1 MTDSETSV
9 SGTGAGSGFFVR
21 NATGLVR
28 EVSWLDAAMYNMI
41 WASVPLAIAFLL
53 LFGTAFYTGG
63 NLYLACLFAFLVTVT
78 TGFLYAMLTAIIPRS
93 GGDYTW
99 ISRVLSPPL
108 GFMSNLSWNFWI
120 TFFVGL
126 YAAYTTAYG
135 LSPLLRLWAAR
146 TGSAGLL
153 STANY
158 LDTRSGTLIVG
169 LIVVL
174 LSALLLAFGRGL
186 RTFLRIQR
194 WTFVLWFVGAMLIPI
209 IVLLVTSRAT
219 VFSRFDDYVVA
230 LGGPHHASA
239 LILKNGAAANAH
251 FSLRESFLMLTQP
264 FYALAF
270 IFQSVYFGGEIKRA
284 KRSGILSI
292 PGAHVLATVLILLA
306 AFAFLTGAGHG
317 FLAGLA
323 LTAPGA
329 YKFAFTPLYTE
340 VAAVASGNIVVGTII
355 ILGFTSMLIIFV
367 TQTMLQ
373 LSRNIFAWSFD
384 HLLPDKVAEVSPKT
398 SAPVVAVAVITVV
411 SVISVIIVSL
421 NPQLTFLVGLVGLC
435 LTYLIVSVA
444 GAALPFRKPE
454 LFESSPYNQRF
465 RGIPVLTIVGVAS
478 AVLMAVAVVNLLLD
492 PNSGTNW
499 HLNTD
504 RVILVVA
511 VFLVA
516 LPIFYTIR
524 AIQRA
529 RGINIDL
536 AYTVIPPE

>member
-1 MTDSETSV
+1 MTDSQAPVGGDV
-9 SGTGAGSGFFVR
+9 STGFFVR
-21 NATGLVR
+21 NATGLTR

-53 LFGTAFYTGG
+53 LFGTAFYVGG

-99 ISRVLSPPL
+99 ISRTLSPPL

-146 TGSAGLL
+146 TGSSGLL
-153 STANY
+153 SAANY
-158 LDTRSGTLIVG
+158 LDSRSGTLIVG

-174 LSALLLAFGRGL
+174 LSALLLSFGRGL
-186 RTFLRIQR
+186 RAFLRIQR

-209 IVLLVTSRAT
+209 IVLLVTSHTT
-219 VFSRFDDYVVA
+219 VYSRFDDYVAA

-239 LILKNGAAANAH
+239 LILKNGAAATAP
-251 FSLRESFLMLTQP
+251 FSLHQSFLMLTQP

-284 KRSGILSI
+284 KRTSILSI
-292 PGAHVLATVLILLA
+292 PGAHLLATILILA
-306 AFAFLTGAGHG
+306 ATVAFLSGAGHA

-323 LTAPGA
+323 LTSPGT

-355 ILGFTSMLIIFV
+355 ILGFTSMLVIFV

-384 HLLPDKVAEVSPKT
+384 HLLPDKVAEVNPRT
-398 SAPVVAVAVITVV
+398 RAPVTAIAVITGV

-421 NPQLTFLVGLVGLC
+421 HPQLTFLVGLIGLC
-435 LTYLIVSVA
+435 LTYLVVSVA
-444 GAALPFRKPE
+444 GMVLPYRKPE
-454 LFESSPYNQRF
+454 LFEASPYNRRI
-465 RGIPVLTIVGVAS
+465 RGIPVLTIVAAAS
-478 AVLMAVAVVNLLLD
+478 FVLIAVAVTNLLLD

-504 RVILVVA
+504 RVVLVA
-511 VFLVA
+511 AIFAVA
-516 LPIFYTIR
+516 LPIFYVIR
-524 AIQRA
+524 AVQRR

>member
-1 MTDSETSV
+1 MTDSQAHISEEGV
-9 SGTGAGSGFFVR
+9 STGFFVR

-28 EVSWLDAAMYNMI
+28 EVSWTDAAMYNMI

-53 LFGTAFYTGG
+53 LFGTGFYIGG
-63 NLYLACLFAFLVTVT
+63 NLYLACVFAFLVTVT
-78 TGFLYAMLTAIIPRS
+78 TGFLYAMLTGIIPRS

-99 ISRVLSPPL
+99 ISRILSPPL
-108 GFMSNLSWNFWI
+108 GFMSNVSWNFWI

-153 STANY
+153 SSANY

-169 LIVVL
+169 LAVVL
-174 LSALLLAFGRGL
+174 LSAALLSFGHGL
-186 RTFLRIQR
+186 RAFLRIQR

-209 IVLLVTSRAT
+209 IVLLVTSRTT
-219 VFSRFDDYVVA
+219 VYARFDGYVAA

-239 LILKNGAAANAH
+239 LILKNGASAAAP
-251 FSLRESFLMLTQP
+251 FSLHQSFLMLTQP

-292 PGAHVLATVLILLA
+292 PGAHALATILILLA
-306 AFAFLTGAGHG
+306 TFAFLTGAGHG

-323 LTAPGA
+323 LTAPGT
-329 YKFAFTPLYTE
+329 YKFGFTPLYTE

-355 ILGFTSMLIIFV
+355 ILGFTSMLVIFV

-384 HLLPDKVAEVSPKT
+384 HLLPDKVAEVNDRTHAPMT
-398 SAPVVAVAVITVV
+398 SIAAITVV
-411 SVISVIIVSL
+411 SLISVVIVSL

-444 GAALPFRKPE
+444 GMALPYRKPD
-454 LFESSPYNQRF
+454 LFEASPYNR
-465 RGIPVLTIVGVAS
+465 RIGRVPVLTIVAS
-478 AVLMAVAVVNLLLD
+478 ASFVLIAVAMTNLLLD

-499 HLNTD
+499 HLNTN
-504 RVILVVA
+504 RVVLVA
-511 VFLVA
+511 AIFIVA
-516 LPIFYTIR
+516 LPIFYIIR
-524 AIQRA
+524 AIQRT

>member
-1 MTDSETSV
+1 MTDSKAPVGGDV
-9 SGTGAGSGFFVR
+9 STGFFVR
-21 NATGLVR
+21 NATGLTR

-53 LFGTAFYTGG
+53 LFGTAFYAGG

-99 ISRVLSPPL
+99 ISRTLSPPL

-146 TGSAGLL
+146 TGSSGLL

-158 LDTRSGTLIVG
+158 LDSRSGTLIVG

-174 LSALLLAFGRGL
+174 LSALLLSFGRGL
-186 RTFLRIQR
+186 RAFLRIQR

-209 IVLLVTSRAT
+209 IVLLVTSRTT
-219 VFSRFDDYVVA
+219 VYARFDDYVAA

-239 LILKNGAAANAH
+239 LILKNGAAATAP
-251 FSLRESFLMLTQP
+251 FSLHQSFLMLTQP

-284 KRSGILSI
+284 KRTSILSI
-292 PGAHVLATVLILLA
+292 PGAHLLATILILA
-306 AFAFLTGAGHG
+306 ATVAFLSGAGHA

-323 LTAPGA
+323 LTSPGA

-340 VAAVASGNIVVGTII
+340 VAAVASGNIVIGTII
-355 ILGFTSMLIIFV
+355 ILGFTSMLVIFV

-384 HLLPDKVAEVSPKT
+384 HLLPDKVAEVNPRT
-398 SAPVVAVAVITVV
+398 RAPVTAIAAITGV

-421 NPQLTFLVGLVGLC
+421 HPQLTFLVGLVGLC
-435 LTYLIVSVA
+435 LTYLVVSVA
-444 GAALPFRKPE
+444 GMVLPYRKPE
-454 LFESSPYNQRF
+454 LFEASPYNRRI
-465 RGIPVLTIVGVAS
+465 RGIPVLTIVAAAS
-478 AVLMAVAVVNLLLD
+478 FVLIAVAVTNLLLD

-504 RVILVVA
+504 RVVLVAAIFVI
-511 VFLVA
+511 A
-516 LPIFYTIR
+516 LPIFYVIR
-524 AIQRA
+524 AIQRR

>member
-1 MTDSETSV
+1 MTDSQASIGGDSIST
-9 SGTGAGSGFFVR
+9 GFFVR

-53 LFGTAFYTGG
+53 LFGTAFYAGG

-99 ISRVLSPPL
+99 ISRTMSPPL
-108 GFMSNLSWNFWI
+108 GFMSNVSWNFWI

-126 YAAYTTAYG
+126 YAAYATAYG

-146 TGSAGLL
+146 TGSSGLL
-153 STANY
+153 SAANY
-158 LDTRSGTLIVG
+158 LDSRSGTLIVG
-169 LIVVL
+169 LVVVI
-174 LSALLLAFGRGL
+174 LSALLLSFARGL
-186 RTFLRIQR
+186 RAFLRIQR

-209 IVLLVTSRAT
+209 IVLLVTSRTT
-219 VFSRFDDYVVA
+219 VDSRFDDYVAA
-230 LGGPHHASA
+230 LGGPQHASA
-239 LILKNGAAANAH
+239 LILKNGAAAAAP
-251 FSLRESFLMLTQP
+251 FSLRQSFLMLTQP

-284 KRSGILSI
+284 KRTSILSI
-292 PGAHVLATVLILLA
+292 PGAHLLATILILA
-306 AFAFLTGAGHG
+306 ATVAFLSGAGHG

-323 LTAPGA
+323 LTSPGA
-329 YKFAFTPLYTE
+329 YKFAFIPLYTE

-355 ILGFTSMLIIFV
+355 ILGFTSMLVIFV

-384 HLLPDKVAEVSPKT
+384 HLLPDKVAEVNQRT
-398 SAPVVAVAVITVV
+398 RAPVTAIAAITGV

-421 NPQLTFLVGLVGLC
+421 HPQLTFLVGLVGLC
-435 LTYLIVSVA
+435 LTYLVVSVA
-444 GAALPFRKPE
+444 GMVLPYRKPE
-454 LFESSPYNQRF
+454 LFEASPYNRRI
-465 RGIPVLTIVGVAS
+465 RGIPVLTIVAAAS
-478 AVLMAVAVVNLLLD
+478 FVLMAVAVTNLLLD

-504 RVILVVA
+504 RVVLVAAIFVA
-511 VFLVA
+511 A
-516 LPIFYTIR
+516 LPIFYVIR
-524 AIQRA
+524 AVQRR

>member
-1 MTDSETSV
+1 MTDSDARVGGETA
-9 SGTGAGSGFFVR
+9 SGGFFIR

-53 LFGTAFYTGG
+53 LFGTAFYVGG

-78 TGFLYAMLTAIIPRS
+78 TGFLYAMMTAIIPRS

-99 ISRVLSPPL
+99 ISRTLSPPL

-126 YAAYTTAYG
+126 SAASTTAYG

-153 STANY
+153 SAANW
-158 LDTRSGTLIVG
+158 LVTRSGTLIVG
-169 LIVVL
+169 LVVVL

-186 RTFLRIQR
+186 RMFLRIQR

-209 IVLLVTSRAT
+209 IVLLIVGKAT
-219 VFSRFDDYVVA
+219 LFARFDGYVAA

-239 LILKNGAAANAH
+239 LVLKNGAAATAP
-251 FSLRESFLMLTQP
+251 FSLHQSFLMLTQP

-284 KRSGILSI
+284 KRTSILSI
-292 PGAHVLATVLILLA
+292 PGAHVLATILIVLA
-306 AFAFLTGAGHG
+306 AFAFLTGAGHV
-317 FLAGLA
+317 FLAGLG
-323 LTAPGA
+323 LTAPGV

-340 VAAVASGNIVVGTII
+340 VAAVASGNIVIGTII

-384 HLLPDKVAEVSPKT
+384 HLLPDKVAEVSPRG
-398 SAPVVAVAVITVV
+398 APVMSILVITVV
-411 SVISVIIVSL
+411 SIISVIIISL
-421 NPQLTFLVGLVGLC
+421 NPQLTFLVGLIGLC
-435 LTYLIVSVA
+435 LTYMIVSVV
-444 GAALPFRKPE
+444 GVVLPYRKPD
-454 LFESSPYNQRF
+454 LFEASPYNHRI
-465 RGIPVLTIVGVAS
+465 RNIP
-478 AVLMAVAVVNLLLD
+478 
-492 PNSGTNW
+492 
-499 HLNTD
+499 
-504 RVILVVA
+504 
-511 VFLVA
+511 
-516 LPIFYTIR
+516 
-524 AIQRA
+524 
-529 RGINIDL
+529 
-536 AYTVIPPE
+536 

>member
-1 MTDSETSV
+1 MTDSEARI
-9 SGTGAGSGFFVR
+9 SGDTASSGFFVR

-53 LFGTAFYTGG
+53 LFGTAFYVGG

-78 TGFLYAMLTAIIPRS
+78 TGFLYAMMTAIIPRS

-99 ISRVLSPPL
+99 ISRTLSPPL

-158 LDTRSGTLIVG
+158 LVTRSGTLIVG

-186 RTFLRIQR
+186 RMFLRIQR
-194 WTFVLWFVGAMLIPI
+194 WTFVLWFVGAMLIPMIVMLI
-209 IVLLVTSRAT
+209 IGKAT
-219 VFSRFDDYVVA
+219 LFARFDAYVAA

-239 LILKNGAAANAH
+239 LVLKNGAAATAP
-251 FSLRESFLMLTQP
+251 FSLRQSFLMLTQP

-284 KRSGILSI
+284 KRTSILSI
-292 PGAHVLATVLILLA
+292 PGAHVLATILIVFA
-306 AFAFLTGAGHG
+306 AFAFLTGAGHV
-317 FLAGLA
+317 FLAGLG
-323 LTAPGA
+323 LTLPGA

-384 HLLPDKVAEVSPKT
+384 HLLPDKVAEVNPRT
-398 SAPVVAVAVITVV
+398 SAPVTAIAVITAA

-435 LTYLIVSVA
+435 LTYLIVSIA
-444 GAALPFRKPE
+444 GMVLPYRKPE
-454 LFESSPYNQRF
+454 LFEASPYNQRIG
-465 RGIPVLTIVGVAS
+465 RVPVLTVVGVGS
-478 AVLMAVAVVNLLLD
+478 FVLMAVAVVNLLLD

-499 HLNTD
+499 HLNTN
-504 RVILVVA
+504 RVILVAA
-511 VFLVA
+511 VFLIA
-516 LPIFYTIR
+516 LPIFYVIR
-524 AIQRA
+524 AVQRA
-529 RGINIDL
+529 RGINVDL

>member
-1 MTDSETSV
+1 VTESETRV
-9 SGTGAGSGFFVR
+9 SAGGAGSGFFVR

-53 LFGTAFYTGG
+53 LFGSGFYPGG
-63 NLYLACLFAFLVTVT
+63 NLYLACIFAFLVTVT

-126 YAAYTTAYG
+126 YAAYTTSYG
-135 LSPLLRLWAAR
+135 LAPLLRLWAAR

-153 STANY
+153 SAANY

-169 LIVVL
+169 LAVVL
-174 LSALLLAFGRGL
+174 LSGLLLAFGRGL
-186 RTFLRIQR
+186 RAFLRIQR
-194 WTFVLWFVGAMLIPI
+194 WTFVLWMLGAMLIPI
-209 IVLLVTSRAT
+209 VVLLVTSKGT
-219 VFSRFDDYVVA
+219 VFTRFDSYVTA

-239 LILKNGAAANAH
+239 LILKTGAAANVP
-251 FSLRESFLMLTQP
+251 FSLHQSFLMLTQP

-292 PGAHVLATVLILLA
+292 PGAHLIATVLLLLA
-306 AFAFLTGAGHG
+306 VLAFLTGAGHT

-323 LTAPGA
+323 LTSPGS

-384 HLLPDKVAEVSPKT
+384 RLLPDKVAEVNDRG
-398 SAPVVAVAVITVV
+398 APVVSILVITGV
-411 SVISVIIVSL
+411 SIISVIIVSL
-421 NPQLTFLVGLVGLC
+421 NPQLTFLVGLIGLC
-435 LTYLIVSVA
+435 LTYMIVSVV
-444 GAALPFRKPE
+444 GIMLPYRKPD
-454 LFESSPYNQRF
+454 LFEASPYNQRI
-465 RGIPVLTIVGVAS
+465 RNIPVLTLVGIGSFVLMGVA
-478 AVLMAVAVVNLLLD
+478 MTNLLLD

-504 RVILVVA
+504 RVILVAAIFV
-511 VFLVA
+511 VA
-516 LPIFYTIR
+516 LPIFYIIR
-524 AIQRA
+524 AVQRA
-529 RGINIDL
+529 RGVNVDL

>member
-1 MTDSETSV
+1 MTSSQTPISAESPT
-9 SGTGAGSGFFVR
+9 SGFFVR

-53 LFGTAFYTGG
+53 LFGTAFYAGG
-63 NLYLACLFAFLVTVT
+63 NLYLACVFAFLVTVT
-78 TGFLYAMLTAIIPRS
+78 TGFLYAMMTAIIPRS

-99 ISRVLSPPL
+99 ISRTLSPPL
-108 GFMSNLSWNFWI
+108 GFMSNVSWNFWI

-146 TGSAGLL
+146 TGSPGLL
-153 STANY
+153 SAANY

-169 LIVVL
+169 LAVVL

-186 RTFLRIQR
+186 RAFLRIQR
-194 WTFVLWFVGAMLIPI
+194 WTFVLWVLGAMLIPI
-209 IVLLVTSRAT
+209 IVLLVTSKAT
-219 VFSRFDDYVVA
+219 VFARFDHYVSA
-230 LGGPHHASA
+230 LGGPRHASA
-239 LILKNGAAANAH
+239 LVLKNGATANAP

-292 PGAHVLATVLILLA
+292 PGAHVIATILIMLATV
-306 AFAFLTGAGHG
+306 AFLTGAGHG

-323 LTAPGA
+323 LTSPGA

-340 VAAVASGNIVVGTII
+340 IAAVASGNIVVGTII

-384 HLLPDKVAEVSPKT
+384 HLLPDKVAEISER
-398 SAPVVAVAVITVV
+398 SRAPIVAIAAITGA
-411 SVISVIIVSL
+411 SVISVVIVSL

-444 GAALPFRKPE
+444 GMVLPYRKRE
-454 LFESSPYNQRF
+454 LFEASPYNRRI
-465 RGIPVLTIVGVAS
+465 RGIPVLTLVAGGS
-478 AVLMAVAVVNLLLD
+478 FVLMAVAMTNLLLD

-499 HLNTD
+499 HLNTN
-504 RVILVVA
+504 RVILVLAIFV
-511 VFLVA
+511 VA
-516 LPIFYTIR
+516 LPIFYVIR
-524 AIQRA
+524 AIQRR

>member
-1 MTDSETSV
+1 MTGSEARTS
-9 SGTGAGSGFFVR
+9 GETATSGFFVR

-53 LFGTAFYTGG
+53 LFGTAFYVGG
-63 NLYLACLFAFLVTVT
+63 NLYLACVAAFLVTVT

-99 ISRVLSPPL
+99 ISRTLSPPL

-146 TGSAGLL
+146 TGSSGLL
-153 STANY
+153 SAANY

-169 LIVVL
+169 LAVVL
-174 LSALLLAFGRGL
+174 LSAALLAFGRGL

-194 WTFVLWFVGAMLIPI
+194 WTFVLWLVGAMLIPI
-209 IVLLVTSRAT
+209 VVLLVTSRAT
-219 VFSRFDDYVVA
+219 LLSRFDGYVAA
-230 LGGPHHASA
+230 LGGPQHASA
-239 LILKNGAAANAH
+239 PVLKNGAAASAP
-251 FSLRESFLMLTQP
+251 FSWRESFLMLTLP
-264 FYALAF
+264 FYSLAF

-284 KRSGILSI
+284 KRSSILSI
-292 PGAHVLATVLILLA
+292 PGAHVLATVLLVVA
-306 AFAFLTGAGHG
+306 AFAFLTGAGHA

-323 LTAPGA
+323 LTSPGA

-355 ILGFTSMLIIFV
+355 ILGFTSMMIIFV

-384 HLLPDKVAEVSPKT
+384 HLLPDMVAEVSQRT
-398 SAPVVAVAVITVV
+398 RAPVTAIAVITGA

-421 NPQLTFLVGLVGLC
+421 NPQLTFLVGL
-435 LTYLIVSVA
+435 
-444 GAALPFRKPE
+444 
-454 LFESSPYNQRF
+454 
-465 RGIPVLTIVGVAS
+465 
-478 AVLMAVAVVNLLLD
+478 
-492 PNSGTNW
+492 
-499 HLNTD
+499 
-504 RVILVVA
+504 
-511 VFLVA
+511 
-516 LPIFYTIR
+516 
-524 AIQRA
+524 
-529 RGINIDL
+529 
-536 AYTVIPPE
+536 

>member
-1 MTDSETSV
+1 MTGSEARI
-9 SGTGAGSGFFVR
+9 SGETGTSGFFVR

-53 LFGTAFYTGG
+53 LFGTAFYVGG
-63 NLYLACLFAFLVTVT
+63 NLYLACVAAFLVTVT

-99 ISRVLSPPL
+99 ISRTLSPPL

-146 TGSAGLL
+146 TGSPGLL
-153 STANY
+153 SAANY

-174 LSALLLAFGRGL
+174 LSAALLAFGRGL

-194 WTFVLWFVGAMLIPI
+194 WTFVLWLVGAMLIPI
-209 IVLLVTSRAT
+209 VVLLVTSRAT
-219 VFSRFDDYVVA
+219 LLSRFDVYVTA

-239 LILKNGAAANAH
+239 PVLKNGAAASAP
-251 FSLRESFLMLTQP
+251 FSLRESFLMLTLP

-270 IFQSVYFGGEIKRA
+270 IFQSAYFGGEIKRA
-284 KRSGILSI
+284 KRSSILSI
-292 PGAHVLATVLILLA
+292 PGAHVLATVLIVVA

-323 LTAPGA
+323 LTSPSA

-384 HLLPDKVAEVSPKT
+384 HLLPDKVAEVSPRT
-398 SAPVVAVAVITVV
+398 RAPVTAIAVITGA

-444 GAALPFRKPE
+444 GMVLPYRKPE
-454 LFESSPYNQRF
+454 LFEASPYNQRI
-465 RGIPVLTIVGVAS
+465 RGIPVLTIVAAGS
-478 AVLMAVAVVNLLLD
+478 FVLMAVAVVNLLLD

-499 HLNTD
+499 HLNTN
-504 RVILVVA
+504 RVILVAA
-511 VFLVA
+511 VFLIA
-516 LPIFYTIR
+516 LPIFYVIR
-524 AIQRA
+524 AVQRA
-529 RGINIDL
+529 RGINVDL